1 MGRSMTA
8 RYAVDPYYNRYRQE
22 QYSADAY
29 ERYGANS
36 EEAFNPEDFYA
47 YYYGYGPT
55 QGQQR

>member
-1 MGRSMTA
+1 MDENFGLSPLNCFHP
-8 RYAVDPYYNRYRQE
+8 DE